1 MSLKLIDEIITP
13 YVEKEREMLDLGEE
27 QQALL
32 IIDAFPGQMTDP
44 VFEKLKENN
53 IKLTRVSANI
63 TNLFQPLDLTVTS
76 SAKAFLKKKFTE
88 WYDSSFSK

>member
-44 VFEKLKENN
+44 VIEKLY
-53 IKLTRVSANI
+53 IYI
-63 TNLFQPLDLTVTS
+63 YIYI
-76 SAKAFLKKKFTE
+76 
-88 WYDSSFSK
+88 YDI